1 MDKVSIIVPIY
12 NVEQYIE
19 RCLDS
24 ILQQSYSQIEL
35 ICVDDCGNDGS
46 MQIVRDYSEKYPD
59 KVKIICAN
67 KNQGLGAA
75 RDFGTQNATGEYVMY
90 IDSDDYI
97 TKDYVEMFIKAA
109 QKESFDLVI
118 GGYIRDESGSFS
130 KVQPSQDMNEA
141 WMHCTACCK
150 IYKRSFLEDN
160 NLTFRGIR
168 RYEDELFCYRV
179 LLKKPKVCII
189 NYAGYY
195 YCLNR
200 DSITQNKKVD
210 RTEIFLQYILNIRT
224 FLEEIY
230 CEKVY
235 ENEDWKILQYCLVAR
250 LTACLLYNGRG
261 CGTKKMMRLFN
272 EYNAILNF
280 LQKVDAVKIGFFK
293 ELSSEDFKMH
303 YATWLVLKFRKFRME
318 KILFKIDSLI

>member
-12 NVEQYIE
+12 NVELYIE

-24 ILQQSYSQIEL
+24 ILKQSYSEIEV
-35 ICVDDCGNDGS
+35 ICVDDCGKDGS
-46 MQIVRDYSEKYPD
+46 MKIVRNYSEKYPD
-59 KVKIICAN
+59 KVKIICAD

-75 RDFGTQNATGEYVMY
+75 RDFGTRNATGKYVMY

-97 TKDYVEMFIKAA
+97 EKDYVETFIKAA

-118 GGYIRDESGSFS
+118 GGYIRDESGDFS

-150 IYKRSFLEDN
+150 IYRRAFLEEN

-179 LLKKPKVCII
+179 LLRKPKVCII
-189 NYAGYY
+189 DYAGYY
-195 YCLNR
+195 YCLNK

-210 RTEIFLQYILNIRT
+210 RTEIFSQYILNIRN
-224 FLEEIY
+224 FLEEIW
-230 CEKVY
+230 CEDIYK
-235 ENEDWKILQYCLVAR
+235 NADWEILQYCLVAR

-261 CGTKKMMRLFN
+261 CGVKKMRCLFN
-272 EYNAILNF
+272 EYNALLNL
-280 LQKVDAVKIGFFK
+280 LQKEYAVKMTFSPK
-293 ELSSEDFKMH
+293 LSSEDFKMH
-303 YATWLVLKFRKFRME
+303 YATWLVLMFRKFKME
-318 KILFKIDSLI
+318 KILFEIDSLI